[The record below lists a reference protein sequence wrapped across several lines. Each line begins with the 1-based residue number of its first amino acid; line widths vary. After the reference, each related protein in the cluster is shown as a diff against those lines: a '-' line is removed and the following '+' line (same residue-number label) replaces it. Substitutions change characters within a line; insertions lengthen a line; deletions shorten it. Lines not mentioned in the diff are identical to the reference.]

1 MYKLVAMLRKYANS
15 CAVSSPLGPTKFHPT
30 LDRTFSQSS
39 LAMSAYDL
47 EVPPVLCAESHVSEA
62 RDHVD
67 RFQALAQG
75 LISRTHESIQ
85 SRLLLLR
92 KHSMSTTVLLID
104 DSKFLRRAKELAFS
118 RAGYGVLVAA
128 DGEEGLRV
136 ARDKVPDV
144 IVLDMM
150 LPKLSSPEL
159 LQELRQDV
167 RTAKIPIIVLSSLP
181 QSNETKLK
189 SQGATAYF
197 EKSKLEVDAGSAG
210 LIRAVESALSQSSKL
225 T

>member
-1 MYKLVAMLRKYANS
+1 
-15 CAVSSPLGPTKFHPT
+15 
-30 LDRTFSQSS
+30 
-39 LAMSAYDL
+39 
-47 EVPPVLCAESHVSEA
+47 
-62 RDHVD
+62 
-67 RFQALAQG
+67 
-75 LISRTHESIQ
+75 
-85 SRLLLLR
+85 
-92 KHSMSTTVLLID
+92 MSTTVLLID
-104 DSKFLRRAKELAFS
+104 DSKFLRRANELAFS

-150 LPKLSSPEL
+150 LPKLSGQEL
-159 LQELRQDV
+159 LQQLRQDV

-189 SQGATAYF
+189 SLGATAYF

-210 LIRAVESALSQSSKL
+210 LIRAVESALRQSSQL

>member
-1 MYKLVAMLRKYANS
+1 
-15 CAVSSPLGPTKFHPT
+15 
-30 LDRTFSQSS
+30 
-39 LAMSAYDL
+39 
-47 EVPPVLCAESHVSEA
+47 
-62 RDHVD
+62 
-67 RFQALAQG
+67 
-75 LISRTHESIQ
+75 
-85 SRLLLLR
+85 
-92 KHSMSTTVLLID
+92 MSTTVLLID
-104 DSKFLRRAKELAFS
+104 DSKFLRRANELAFS

-150 LPKLSSPEL
+150 LPKLSGPEL

-210 LIRAVESALSQSSKL
+210 LIRAVESALSQSSML

>member
-1 MYKLVAMLRKYANS
+1 MLFRS
-15 CAVSSPLGPTKFHPT
+15 
-30 LDRTFSQSS
+30 
-39 LAMSAYDL
+39 
-47 EVPPVLCAESHVSEA
+47 
-62 RDHVD
+62 
-67 RFQALAQG
+67 
-75 LISRTHESIQ
+75 
-85 SRLLLLR
+85 
-92 KHSMSTTVLLID
+92 
-104 DSKFLRRAKELAFS
+104 
-118 RAGYGVLVAA
+118 
-128 DGEEGLRV
+128 
-136 ARDKVPDV
+136 V

-150 LPKLSSPEL
+150 LPKLSGPEL

-210 LIRAVESALSQSSKL
+210 LIRAVVSALSQSSKL